1 VPRVILVTN
10 SANNGEV
17 LAGILYIKESV
28 MKAGEYRGNL
38 EYFRNPYR
46 LRLFFGTIEMAEV
59 F

>member
-1 VPRVILVTN
+1 MVTN

-59 F
+59 I

>member
-59 F
+59 I